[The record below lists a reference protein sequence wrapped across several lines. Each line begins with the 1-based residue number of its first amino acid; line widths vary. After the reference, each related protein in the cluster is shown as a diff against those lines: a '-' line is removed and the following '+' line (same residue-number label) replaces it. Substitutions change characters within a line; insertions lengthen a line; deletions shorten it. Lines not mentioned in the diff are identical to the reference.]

1 METITTVGYG
11 DYSGGTKA
19 EYLFSMIVEFFGL
32 SLCSILM
39 FAVTKIFAD
48 EFTFEKF
55 IEENFQRLDIWI
67 KKVERCNKP
76 RYINPSLCQKIR
88 KNIENAF
95 SYDFNVIIEEF
106 DFYE

>member
-39 FAVTKIFAD
+39 FSVTKIFAD
-48 EFTFEKF
+48 EFNFDKF
-55 IEENFQRLDIWI
+55 IELNF
-67 KKVERCNKP
+67 
-76 RYINPSLCQKIR
+76 
-88 KNIENAF
+88 
-95 SYDFNVIIEEF
+95 
-106 DFYE
+106 